1 MRQLTVEQN
10 TNEESVALVQ
20 SILGETDVEFSE
32 ESWSVSVPEA
42 KRVLQRLEKVL
53 QFLRL
58 DDGTGKSGGEKSK
71 PHEENWRT
79 SSVPG
84 LDFLLTKME
93 QKFGIK
99 PNESM
104 LNSRTECLSGLEYWQ
119 IICAHGLILISPS
132 KLRSNWPI
140 FGKKH
145 KAGDQAGTTD
155 I

>member
-1 MRQLTVEQN
+1 MEQI

-20 SILGETDVEFSE
+20 SILGETGVELSE

-42 KRVLQRLEKVL
+42 KRVVQRLDKVL

-71 PHEENWRT
+71 PDEEKWRT

-84 LDFLLTKME
+84 LDFLLTEME
-93 QKFGIK
+93 QKFGIE

-104 LNSRTECLSGLEYWQ
+104 LKGRTECLSGLEYWS
-119 IICAHGLILISPS
+119 ASTSGMLDSVPDEYYV
-132 KLRSNWPI
+132 R
-140 FGKKH
+140 
-145 KAGDQAGTTD
+145 
-155 I
+155 